1 MPAGYKD
8 IQFSVTE
15 RAARIVLSR
24 PPLNVLTISMMKEIA
39 DAVNRVSSMPEVCAI
54 VLSASPSTRAFSAG
68 TSVEE
73 HRPETVY
80 QMLEAFH
87 SIFRAMNIAS
97 KPVVAAVAGA
107 ALGGGCELV
116 AFADIVIATHSA
128 RFGQPEIKIGVFPP
142 VSSIILPRAIGEKKA
157 REMILTGDLITAEEA
172 RQLGLVNYV
181 VGEAELEQK
190 TKEVLDK
197 LRQMS
202 APALEMSRRAIAEAW
217 GLPFEEALKRT
228 EDIYLN
234 QLMSHRD
241 PTEGIQAFI
250 EKRAPQ
256 WKHK

>member
-1 MPAGYKD
+1 MTD
-8 IQFSVTE
+8 
-15 RAARIVLSR
+15 RAARIVLSK

-39 DAVNRVSSMPEVCAI
+39 DAINRVGSMPEVCAL

-97 KPVVAAVAGA
+97 KPVIAAVSGA

-142 VSSIILPRAIGEKKA
+142 VSSIMLPRVIGEKKA

-202 APALEMSRRAIAEAW
+202 APALEMSRRAVVEAF

-234 QLMSHRD
+234 QLMSHKD
-241 PTEGIQAFI
+241 PIEGIQAFI